1 MRSLFPLVLFGL
13 LLSACGAGS
22 QPATTATTTP
32 SAMADAPIDLTERF
46 ELSASPGCA
55 DGYPATIDDAYFLS
69 PGGGFPVPYGHRL
82 EGNWGGSAIGWSV
95 GDEMQPAPDSLR
107 IRWFSYTEDKFY
119 EGHFLMPQ
127 ERIYKLIKAGLWDVE
142 HRERITYNDLSLSVV
157 PGGVV
162 VVWLTRG
169 SGDKVL
175 VERYEAREIL
185 YDYARHRPGVD
196 RVASVREG
204 RAAASP
210 EAQRAIATQTLG
222 PQKWDTWL
230 KRYPWQL
237 AFSQP
242 LTITNYHITYFS
254 EEATYDPPTPDMAA
268 YAQVVL
274 ASNSKPVPSRINLYV
289 AGAYGR
295 KKLFKVSP
303 FDEAETITA
312 FQTLAAAHPGQP
324 LTLFIETNERLN
336 EAKLSLRAG
345 KQVIPLTKSQVQLF
359 DPN

>member
-1 MRSLFPLVLFGL
+1 MRVLPLLVLTGL
-13 LLSACGAGS
+13 LLSACGVGS
-22 QPATTATTTP
+22 QPATTS
-32 SAMADAPIDLTERF
+32 SAMADAPLDLTERF

-82 EGNWGGSAIGWSV
+82 DSGWGGSAIGWSV

-119 EGHFLMPQ
+119 EGHFLLPQ
-127 ERIYKLIKAGLWDVE
+127 ERIYKLLKAGLWDTE
-142 HRERITYNDLSLSVV
+142 SRAHITYNDLSLSVV

-162 VVWLTRG
+162 VVWLTQGR
-169 SGDKVL
+169 GDKVL
-175 VERYEAREIL
+175 IGRYEAREIL

-204 RAAASP
+204 RAMASP
-210 EAQRAIATQTLG
+210 EAQRAIATRTLG
-222 PQKWDTWL
+222 PKKWDTWL
-230 KRYPWQL
+230 RKYPWQL

-242 LTITNYHITYFS
+242 LTLTDFNITYFS
-254 EEATYDPPTPDMAA
+254 EEATGNPFTPDMTA
-268 YAQVVL
+268 YAQILL
-274 ASNSKPVPSRINLYV
+274 APSPKAAPKHYMLYV

-295 KKLFKVSP
+295 KKIFKVSP
-303 FDEAETITA
+303 FDEAEIITA

-324 LTLFIETNERLN
+324 LTLFIETNEQLT
-336 EAKLSLRAG
+336 EASLSLRAG
-345 KQVIPLTKSQVQLF
+345 KQIIPLPKSLVQLF